1 MAENETKLE
10 DLPGVGKK
18 TAEKLKEEGYNDLMS
33 LAASSAGEIC
43 GKTSIGES
51 TAQKI
56 INGARDELEM
66 GFETATEVYE
76 EKGKRNK
83 IDTGSEEIDELLGG
97 GVETQTLTEVYGGYG
112 SGKSQLAFQ
121 LAVNVQKSEEEGG
134 FDKGCIFIDTESTFS
149 PQRVKQIAENNDMDP
164 DEILENIYVARAY
177 NSDHQMV
184 LVNETDEILEERD
197 IGLLIMDSL
206 TSQFRADYTGRG
218 NLAQRQQKLNRHLHD
233 LQRLSEVY
241 NVAVFVSN
249 QVMSK
254 PDVLFG
260 DPTEAIG
267 GHILHHATSFRMYL
281 RKGKGDTRICKLV
294 DSPYKPEGE
303 APFKITE
310 NGIEDK

>member
-1 MAENETKLE
+1 MAEKELE
-10 DLPGVGKK
+10 ELPGVGEK
-18 TAEKLKEEGYNDLMS
+18 TADKLKDEGYKDLMS
-33 LAASSAGEIC
+33 IAASSVGEIT

-51 TAQKI
+51 TARKI
-56 INGARDELEM
+56 IDGARDELDM

-76 EKGKRNK
+76 KKGEIGK
-83 IDTGSEEIDELLGG
+83 ISTGSEEIDELLGG
-97 GVETQTLTEVYGGYG
+97 GVETQTLTEVYGGFG
-112 SGKSQLAFQ
+112 SGKTQMAFQ
-121 LAVNVQKSEEEGG
+121 LAVNVQKEEDGG
-134 FDKGCIFIDTESTFS
+134 LGKGCMFIDTESTFR
-149 PQRVKQIAENNDMDP
+149 PERIKQIAENAGMEP
-164 DEILENIYVARAY
+164 EEILENIYVARAY
-177 NSDHQMV
+177 NSDHQVV
-184 LVNETDEILEERD
+184 LVNEADEILEEKD
-197 IGLLIMDSL
+197 IGLIVIDSL

-218 NLAQRQQKLNRHLHD
+218 ELAERQQKLNRHLHD

-241 NVAVFVSN
+241 NVAVFVAN

-281 RKGKGDTRICKLV
+281 RKGKGSTRICKLV

-310 NGIEDK
+310 EGIVDK

>member
-1 MAENETKLE
+1 MAEMELE
-10 DLPGVGKK
+10 DLPGVGEK
-18 TAEKLKEEGYNDLMS
+18 TAEKLKEEGYGDLMS
-33 LAASSAGEIC
+33 IAAASAGEIS

-56 INGARDELEM
+56 INASRDELEM
-66 GFETATEVYE
+66 GFETATKVYE
-76 EKGKRNK
+76 EKSEIGK
-83 IDTGSEEIDELLGG
+83 ITTGSEKIDELLGG
-97 GVETQTLTEVYGGYG
+97 GVETQILTEVYGGYG
-112 SGKSQLAFQ
+112 SGKTQLAFH
-121 LAVNVQKSEEEGG
+121 LAVNVQKDEGEGG
-134 FDKGCIFIDTESTFS
+134 LGKGCIFIDTESTFR
-149 PQRVKQIAENNDMDP
+149 PERVEEIAENQGMDP
-164 DEILENIYVARAY
+164 EEVLDNIYVARAY
-177 NSDHQMV
+177 NSDHQML
-184 LVNETDEILEERD
+184 LVNESDELLEEND
-197 IGLLIMDSL
+197 IGLMIIDSL

-218 NLAQRQQKLNRHLHD
+218 NLAERQQKLNRHLHD

-241 NVAVFVSN
+241 NVAIFVSN

-310 NGIEDK
+310 KGIVDK